1 MITETIPI
9 IAILYLLFTAYNL
22 YILYKAGFDGDVNKL
37 KHTVNVSTT
46 YLTVTIVI
54 LLFGMR
60 SNLVIATMIAIAI
73 IQGKFISNI
82 QSITKKDSLDD
93 HDKKLIKL
101 VFFTTIIM
109 CIIVCLF
116 MYNKHTIRRQ
126 KRETIE
132 ARLFGFFENK
142 RKRASARQ
150 AEEENLWRQVKIS
163 YENNQRQNQIEIAQ
177 RQKQIKEQSDKVNN
191 CTIKCEGDPKK
202 QHCLKNCLRPPPP
215 LPPRPLPPPPPLP
228 PRPLPPPPPLPPRP
242 LPLPPPL
249 PPRPLPL
256 PPKRSPPLYQRR
268 PPPVPPRKIQT

>member
-1 MITETIPI
+1 
-9 IAILYLLFTAYNL
+9 
-22 YILYKAGFDGDVNKL
+22 
-37 KHTVNVSTT
+37 
-46 YLTVTIVI
+46 
-54 LLFGMR
+54 MR

-191 CTIKCEGDPKK
+191 CTIKCEGEPKY
-202 QHCLKNCLRPPPP
+202 CLTNCLRPLPP
-215 LPPRPLPPPPPLP
+215 LPQRPLPPLHQ
-228 PRPLPPPPPLPPRP
+228 RPLPPLPQRPLPPLHQRPLPPLPSTKVSR
-242 LPLPPPL
+242 
-249 PPRPLPL
+249 
-256 PPKRSPPLYQRR
+256 
-268 PPPVPPRKIQT
+268 

>member
-191 CTIKCEGDPKK
+191 CTIKCEGEPKY
-202 QHCLKNCLRPPPP
+202 CLTNCLRPLPP
-215 LPPRPLPPPPPLP
+215 LPQRPLPLHKRPLPPLPQRPPPVP
-228 PRPLPPPPPLPPRP
+228 PR
-242 LPLPPPL
+242 
-249 PPRPLPL
+249 PL
-256 PPKRSPPLYQRR
+256 PPKRSPPLYQRS
-268 PPPVPPRKIQT
+268 PPPVHPRKKEVPLQTNH